1 MADTSEPDDLVDEF
15 YRPYVRALGNMVV
28 LFAQC
33 EADLL
38 ALVAELCGGGD
49 CAEIEAVRLLKDAEK
64 AKDRIIERVRG
75 LGLSGFDLDELVNGI
90 DKFCFDKEA
99 RNRLIH
105 DDWFPSL
112 VEGEVGRVGTR
123 GLTRKKLPEEVIGW
137 PSVDEVWSLAY
148 RLQEYSSL
156 FSHRA
161 WELSRNRSP
170 DSSRNDR
177 PIGSAP

>member
-1 MADTSEPDDLVDEF
+1 MADMSEPDDLVDEF

-38 ALVAELCGGGD
+38 AFVSELCGGGD
-49 CAEIEAVRLLKDAEK
+49 DAELGAVRLLKDEK
-64 AKDRIIERVRG
+64 AKDRIIELVRRM
-75 LGLSGFDLDELVNGI
+75 GLSGFDLDELVGGI
-90 DKFCFDKEA
+90 DNFWSDKEA

-105 DDWFPSL
+105 DDWFPS
-112 VEGEVGRVGTR
+112 VAEGQLGRVGTR
-123 GLTRKKLPEEVIGW
+123 GLTRKKVPEEVIGW
-137 PSVDEVWSLAY
+137 PGVDEVWGLAH
-148 RLQEYSSL
+148 RFREYSSL

-177 PIGSAP
+177 PIGPA

>member
-1 MADTSEPDDLVDEF
+1 MNITDATEQADLVDEF
-15 YRPYVRALGNMVV
+15 YRPYIRALGNMVV

-38 ALVAELCGGGD
+38 GLVAELCGGGD
-49 CAEIEAVRLLKDAEK
+49 GAERDAVKLLKDEK
-64 AKDRIIERVRG
+64 VMDRIIELVRG
-75 LGLSGFDLDELVNGI
+75 LGLCGFDLDELVGGI
-90 DKFCFDKEA
+90 DNFWSDKEA

-112 VEGEVGRVGTR
+112 EEGGLGRVGIR
-123 GLTRKKLPEEVIGW
+123 GLTRKKVPEEVIDW
-137 PSVDEVWSLAY
+137 PGVDEVWGLAH
-148 RLQEYSSL
+148 RFREYSGL

-170 DSSRNDR
+170 K
-177 PIGSAP
+177 

>member
-33 EADLL
+33 EATLL
-38 ALVAELCGGGD
+38 DLVAELCGSGEK
-49 CAEIEAVRLLKDAEK
+49 AELDAVRLLKDEKK
-64 AKDRIIERVRG
+64 AKDRIIELVRG
-75 LGLSGFDLDELVNGI
+75 LGLSGSNLDELVGGI
-90 DKFCFDKEA
+90 DNFWSDKEV

-112 VEGEVGRVGTR
+112 EEDGLGRVGTR
-123 GLTRKKLPEEVIGW
+123 GLTRKKVPEEVIDW
-137 PSVDEVWSLAY
+137 RSVDEVWGLAY
-148 RLQEYSSL
+148 RFREYSGL

-161 WELSRNRSP
+161 WELSRNRNP
-170 DSSRNDR
+170 DSSPDDR
-177 PIGSAP
+177 PIEPAP

>member
-1 MADTSEPDDLVDEF
+1 
-15 YRPYVRALGNMVV
+15 MVV

-38 ALVAELCGGGD
+38 ALVAELCGSGD
-49 CAEIEAVRLLKDAEK
+49 DAELDAVRRLEREKAKELEAVRLLKDEK
-64 AKDRIIERVRG
+64 TAKDRIIELVRG
-75 LGLSGFDLDELVNGI
+75 LGLSGFDLDELVGGI
-90 DKFCFDKEA
+90 DNFWSDKAA

-112 VEGEVGRVGTR
+112 EESGLGRVGIR
-123 GLTRKKLPEEVIGW
+123 GLTRKKVPEEVIDW
-137 PSVDEVWSLAY
+137 PSVEEVWGLAH
-148 RLQEYSSL
+148 RFRDYSGL

-170 DSSRNDR
+170 K
-177 PIGSAP
+177 